1 MDKLSEMF
9 FVKYEGGEKE
19 SGIECEREEHVISK
33 EEEWIIHICEWYV
46 CRSMWVE
53 SSWMSKWLK
62 NHLLF

>member
-53 SSWMSKWLK
+53 SS
-62 NHLLF
+62 